1 MNLNS
6 CGEKIRRASKRSS
19 MHIPEEPF
27 FVKNLENVQGD
38 ERDVIFISIGYGR
51 SADGRLT
58 MNFGPLNQDGGER
71 RLNVLI
77 TRARRRCEVFTN
89 LTADDIDLN
98 RTDRRG
104 VAALKRYLKYAQT
117 GEFDIAIPT
126 DREADSPLEEA
137 VANGL
142 RELGF
147 QVDHQVGSA
156 GYFIDLSVKDPE
168 RPGRYLLG
176 IECDG
181 ATYHSAQSARDRD
194 RLRQQVLEGLGWRIH
209 RIWSTDWFRAPD
221 RELRKTAEAIEAAKG
236 KSPSHA
242 CCSLLKMTYTRKR
255 KPPRPNLLYRRNH
268 PSSKNINSLNWS
280 FPPMGMIYMRFRHP
294 RWQTGFGMLLKLRV
308 RFISTK
314 WRDAL
319 QQPWE

>member
-1 MNLNS
+1 MEAVQDQLEILRRKDPS
-6 CGEKIRRASKRSS
+6 CEDTFFNE
-19 MHIPEEPF
+19 HPEEPF

-51 SADGRLT
+51 DADGRLT

-89 LTADDIDLN
+89 LTADDINLR
-98 RTDRRG
+98 RTTEHDSDPPRG
-104 VAALKRYLKYAQT
+104 VVALKHYLEYAKT
-117 GEFDIAIPT
+117 GKSKRITIGG
-126 DREADSPLEEA
+126 EAGSPFEEA
-137 VANGL
+137 VADAL

-147 QVDHQVGSA
+147 QVDHQIGSA
-156 GYFIDLSVKDPE
+156 GYFIDLGVKDPE

-209 RIWSTDWFRAPD
+209 RIWSTDWFRNPG
-221 RELRKTAEAIEAAKG
+221 RELRKVTEAIKAAKV
-236 KSPSHA
+236 HT
-242 CCSLLKMTYTRKR
+242 SL
-255 KPPRPNLLYRRNH
+255 PPPVHTPQNDIPNSTCDNQR
-268 PSSKNINSLNWS
+268 LN
-280 FPPMGMIYMRFRHP
+280 PM
-294 RWQTGFGMLLKLRV
+294 
-308 RFISTK
+308 
-314 WRDAL
+314 
-319 QQPWE
+319 